1 MGVVCIHDT
10 LNANHTAVYAKTE
23 NKENKKRDSVVE
35 EFKRKHPK
43 EASHVDKQV
52 RAGRAV
58 RLKNNAQNVSTQ
70 NMTLAE
76 YKKYFYSLLDT
87 IPYDPTR
94 VNDTTVLDITEE
106 GFEQMK
112 CDPDYE
118 AWVLGYFVEDRAVH
132 NPFFGLNGQSG
143 MFIREH
149 FGASI
154 EEHHGEG
161 YSKSKMSGK
170 TEKNDEES
178 WWTKRRKRQK
188 ALMKQNEIKARKEA
202 CAKSEAIQ
210 REYVRQLYESR
221 QRLHSFLVSDS
232 QEMPLL
238 RKKENPSSAAAA
250 VTYDSLMDL
259 MNVKLSGL

>member
-94 VNDTTVLDITEE
+94 VN
-106 GFEQMK
+106 M
-112 CDPDYE
+112 
-118 AWVLGYFVEDRAVH
+118 A
-132 NPFFGLNGQSG
+132 
-143 MFIREH
+143 
-149 FGASI
+149 
-154 EEHHGEG
+154 
-161 YSKSKMSGK
+161 
-170 TEKNDEES
+170 
-178 WWTKRRKRQK
+178 
-188 ALMKQNEIKARKEA
+188 
-202 CAKSEAIQ
+202 
-210 REYVRQLYESR
+210 
-221 QRLHSFLVSDS
+221 
-232 QEMPLL
+232 
-238 RKKENPSSAAAA
+238 
-250 VTYDSLMDL
+250 
-259 MNVKLSGL
+259 